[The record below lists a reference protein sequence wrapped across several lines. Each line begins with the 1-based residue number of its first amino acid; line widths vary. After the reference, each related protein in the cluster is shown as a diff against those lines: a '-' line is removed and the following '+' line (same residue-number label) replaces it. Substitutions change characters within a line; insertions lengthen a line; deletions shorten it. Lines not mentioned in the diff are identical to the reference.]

1 VPNSASVSST
11 TQRFAVCPRWV
22 SDICHGDSDDL
33 ADRSPEKKDAK
44 RLSKV
49 IKSEGKA
56 EARAVQGS
64 IKELERISKLQREA
78 AAAEVKSQQRLT
90 KWTSKEHKAR
100 LRFLKEKERYERIEG
115 ELRNAENDYE
125 ERRDHAA
132 GLTSQM
138 AE

>member
-1 VPNSASVSST
+1 
-11 TQRFAVCPRWV
+11 V

-100 LRFLKEKERYERIEG
+100 
-115 ELRNAENDYE
+115 
-125 ERRDHAA
+125 RRGMSVSKASCA
-132 GLTSQM
+132 TPRTTTRRGGTTPLV
-138 AE
+138 